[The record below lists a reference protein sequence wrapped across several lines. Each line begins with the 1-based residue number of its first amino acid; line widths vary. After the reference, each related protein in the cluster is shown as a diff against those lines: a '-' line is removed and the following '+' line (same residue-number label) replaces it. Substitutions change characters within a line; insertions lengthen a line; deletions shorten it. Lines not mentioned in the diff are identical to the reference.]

1 MERIRRLEETQ
12 MRTIAITIL
21 ILATAPAFAQQ
32 IEHAP
37 TAAQCQADV
46 AVWYSNEIATEYMN
60 AQTAWV
66 TDGKPNKTEGGK
78 MSFTEATARMHEMF
92 ECQLVDKG
100 KVGLYHEAGTFFY
113 GIYADRAID
122 FIERHH
128 LWAEFRKEDAEGL
141 R

>member
-1 MERIRRLEETQ
+1 

-32 IEHAP
+32 VEHAP

-46 AVWYSNEIATEYMN
+46 AVWYSAEMSTEYLN
-60 AQTAWV
+60 AQTAWI
-66 TDGKPNKTEGGK
+66 TDRKPNKTPAGK
-78 MSFTEATARMHEMF
+78 MKVSEAIARMNEMF
-92 ECQLVDKG
+92 DCRLVDEEKSD
-100 KVGLYHEAGTFFY
+100 LYQRAGNFYY

-122 FIERHH
+122 FIGRHH
-128 LWAEFRKEDAEGL
+128 LWPEFRKEDAEGL